1 MSTNLVIAGEMGK
14 GGGGAVEA
22 KDTLISEQTVKTL
35 FAVGEGVIEGIEDI
49 FLDTVSISS
58 FDADYEVRYG
68 NPSQT
73 LISNSEKGISFAT
86 TEAPLPGFTTKT
98 IIRDSTQNPGQEK
111 PNVSTGI
118 VVNATDLVVGTWYRI
133 TSKGTSF
140 KDPVGTVFQATKTYT
155 GTGTT
160 VQMEPNYVE
169 PSFETSIPF
178 EPNLSSVRLTFS
190 VATLSYLD
198 GDGNLK
204 GSWFTFEIY
213 TRPSTNSTW
222 TRYGTDSPGVKPP
235 YRGTLVKGK
244 TTHGYTFE
252 RTVPRPT
259 TASSSTGPWQV
270 KVVRTSQDAS
280 SSKIQTTFTWNAVTQ
295 IYDKG
300 LTYDNTALVGI
311 ILRDATQFGNR
322 IPEVMFKVKGKRL
335 RLPIN
340 YNPTTRT
347 YTGNWDGTLY
357 GSYKQYSN
365 NPAWILFDVLTD
377 TRAGLGIP
385 DADIDKYSIYNLG
398 KYADELLL
406 TGYSAPVVCL
416 DNGELLDEPRP
427 QYIPRFTLDY
437 SFQTREGVKDF
448 LSQILS
454 LCNANLITNEFG
466 QLAVIFQQRGQ
477 VVKRI
482 VNNSNVVDG
491 VFTYQSSN
499 IEQRTNLVNVTYN
512 RGLNF
517 GRTDTVTV
525 SDDSLIDRYGL
536 RPTDI
541 VLPGCYHEEQAIRK
555 ARWALYTNCFF
566 TDFITFTVFLDGMTY
581 KIGDLIRVCDS
592 YNRTDQQAGI
602 VVASSTVQGTTV
614 LTLDR
619 PIVVTEGTYTFFSND
634 TNDADITKTITAPFN
649 SDTITLSEVRSV
661 SVGTVFAV
669 SSVAAAK
676 LYRVTS
682 ISKSED
688 QQYSITALEFDE
700 AIFDY
705 IDSGINLEPKVG
717 DYAGIGTYGTI
728 PITQIFVK
736 ENFGTNGIYA
746 TGRLQVSWTWDLE
759 KTQKYTAKY
768 KLTWAVD
775 DGTPTIIETIT
786 SDTYDIINPTPGIYS
801 ISVWAVNPFSN
812 FYSKVTTLSY
822 AFRTET
828 ADSTL
833 LHPINVR
840 IAGTNA
846 VSPQP
851 NALEFTTP
859 ELTLAFDYNPANQN
873 VDDALYDYL
882 VEIWDSTGF
891 SKIESYSINP
901 TIGDS
906 TTDPTDSTLLY
917 KPLNGNFALPFNR
930 NVNIFAGTAART
942 FKVKI
947 YSRDTLGD
955 LSLPITVTV
964 SNPVPAFTSFS
975 ITPDFGKVRIDIE
988 ASDEIDVREYF
999 IYRGTIA
1006 AFVPHEDNLF
1016 YKGPSNSVALTTPD
1030 TNEYFYK
1037 CAISDSFGNT
1047 ELNYSAAKA
1056 ARSIVGGADF
1066 VTITG
1071 EQFFTYAAGSA
1082 TPRNLSIV
1090 LTATLHGSL
1099 TTYLWGYWNGSTWA
1113 NLPGTNNGKDYTL
1126 APDITA
1132 WGTSKIL
1139 RIRCLSEELAGEI
1152 TIAKISDGA
1161 KGEQGIQGNSPAL
1174 FGITN
1179 AGAIF
1184 KRDSAGVIS
1193 PSGLTLTTNFQNIAG
1208 PITYQWQKND
1218 VNITGATASSYTVPA
1233 TDYNNSVSNTYKVTV
1248 TGSTISLSDTITIP
1262 SLDDGGSSAVVLL
1275 SNENINFGGPNA
1287 GYSNIDFSNG
1297 TCDVTAYMGSLQ
1309 LTYGASG
1316 ANTFSLTYAVAGAT
1330 VNGGTNPTNKIY
1342 RIPAPTAMTADSA
1355 VVTITVTIRK
1365 NDGTS
1370 IVFPVVK
1377 TLRYNLSRAGND
1389 SISYWLSSTNF
1400 LKRSSALV
1408 YTPTALTVSGY
1419 KQIGS
1424 AVPVLYSG
1432 RFKVYENGSANASYI
1447 SYSDENTYNYT
1458 PSGTGVNQIKVELYL
1473 AGGTNT
1479 LIDYTTIPVV
1489 QDGSNSIT
1497 VVQPNAAVL
1506 LAAAN
1511 DGTVNSY
1518 SGSGTTIQVFEG
1530 SAPLTFT
1537 TGVVGKG
1544 QFGVSPAATGI
1555 VTGTSSGN
1563 GTFTCTIGN
1572 HSGMAVDVSTITY
1585 NISVVKL
1592 DGTTVTLST
1601 SQTIAKSKVGP
1612 KGENGVGL
1620 PGTSGK
1626 TAVRAYYKQTFGS
1639 AEPSRPSN
1647 STDGAAP
1654 ATPAG
1659 WQLTPFDIT
1668 GNGDKQWQSDAIY
1681 QPGSGNGNTEWSVP
1695 YISLFKVGT
1704 LQAFGVYTGE
1714 LVSTSAG
1721 DERLTINEGNTSHEF
1736 RTYKG
1741 NKLVFSAG
1749 DSVFGDY
1756 AIVYT
1761 DTEGTAEQG
1770 GRASFQAQTR
1780 NPQKYVTKDS
1790 RMEYMFW
1797 GGNFSNTLP
1806 AEIRYRGNTQ
1816 LRLGGTGWYGTTD
1829 TCVLF
1834 EGNSLSVDGTNWVD
1848 VKVGCYGTSYNFAA
1862 SFNSRLGTTSVADAK
1877 SVYLC
1882 GATYAIS
1889 TTGNVIVG
1897 GDISATGNVTAYS
1910 TSDRS
1915 LKENIKPISNSL
1927 EKIVKI
1933 SGNTFTWKDSYYEKQ
1948 NKTLVK
1954 REDVGIIAQEI
1965 QEVLPEAVHERE
1977 DGTLAVAYEKVI
1989 PLLIEAIKAQQIQIE
2004 ELRNDITRSS

>member
-1 MSTNLVIAGEMGK
+1 MSTELIIAGEMGK
-14 GGGGAVEA
+14 GGGGSTEA

-35 FAVGEGVIEGIEDI
+35 FAVGEGIIEGVDDI

-68 NPSQT
+68 MPSQT
-73 LISNSEKGISFAT
+73 VISNSDKGISFST
-86 TEAPLPGFTTKT
+86 TESPLPGFTSKT
-98 IIRDSTQNPGQEK
+98 IIRDSIKTPGNEL

-118 VVNATDLVVGTWYRI
+118 VVNAVSLVANTWYRI
-133 TSKGTSF
+133 TSLGTTNF
-140 KDPVGTVFQATKTYT
+140 KLVGSPSNALGTVFKATGAGT
-155 GTGTT
+155 GTGAT
-160 VQMEPNYVE
+160 VRMQSNYVV
-169 PSFETSIPF
+169 PTFDTSIPF
-178 EPNLSSVRLTFS
+178 EETLTSVRLTFS
-190 VATLSYLD
+190 VSTLSAMD
-198 GDGNLK
+198 GAGNLL

-213 TRPSTNSTW
+213 TRPNTSSTW
-222 TRYGTDSPGVKPP
+222 ARYGTDSKGIPAG
-235 YRGTLVKGK
+235 YTGTLVKGK

-252 RTVPRPT
+252 RTIPRPT
-259 TASSSTGPWQV
+259 AASSSTGPWQV
-270 KVVRTSQDAS
+270 RVIRTREDSN
-280 SSKIQTTFTWNAVTQ
+280 SSKKQNIFTWNAVTQ
-295 IYDKG
+295 IYEKG
-300 LTYDNTALVGI
+300 LSYDDTALVGI

-340 YNPTTRT
+340 YNPTTRV

-365 NPAWILFDVLTD
+365 NPAWVLFDVLTD

-416 DNGELLDEPRP
+416 DNGELLEEARP

-525 SDDSLIDRYGL
+525 SDDGLIDRYGL

-541 VLPGCYHEEQAIRK
+541 VLPGCYYEEQAIRK
-555 ARWALYTNCFF
+555 ARWALYTNCYF
-566 TDFITFTVFLDGMTY
+566 TDFITFSVFLDGMTY
-581 KIGDLIRVCDS
+581 KIGDLIRVCDI

-602 VVASSTVQGTTV
+602 IVDSSTVQGTTV

-634 TNDADITKTITAPFN
+634 SNNADITKTIIAPFN
-649 SDTITLSEVRSV
+649 SDTIILSEIRSV
-661 SVGTVFAV
+661 PVGTVFAV
-669 SSVAAAK
+669 SSVATAK

-682 ISKSED
+682 ITKSED

-728 PITQIFVK
+728 PVTQIFVK
-736 ENFGTNGIYA
+736 ENFGTNGTYA

-786 SDTYDIINPTPGIYS
+786 SDTYDIINPVPGIYS

-822 AFRTET
+822 AFRTEA

-840 IAGTNA
+840 IAGTEV

-882 VEIWDSTGF
+882 VEIWDSAGLN
-891 SKIESYSINP
+891 KIESYSINP
-901 TIGDS
+901 TIGEL
-906 TTDPTDSTLLY
+906 TTDPTDSTLRY

-955 LSLPITVTV
+955 LSLPIVVTV
-964 SNPVPAFTSFS
+964 SNPVPVFTSFT
-975 ITPDFGKVRIDIE
+975 ITPDFGKVRLDIE
-988 ASDEIDVREYF
+988 ASEEIDVKEYF
-999 IYRGTIA
+999 IYRGPTA

-1016 YKGPSNSVALTTPD
+1016 YKGPSNSISLTTPN
-1030 TNEYFYK
+1030 TSEYFYK
-1037 CAISDSFGNT
+1037 CAISDSFGNI
-1047 ELNYSAAKA
+1047 ELNYSSAKA
-1056 ARSIVGGADF
+1056 ARSISGGADF

-1071 EQFFTYAAGSA
+1071 EQFFTYAAGSE
-1082 TPRNLSIV
+1082 TPRNPSIT
-1090 LTATLHGSL
+1090 LTATLHGVL
-1099 TTYLWGYWNGSTWA
+1099 TTYLWGYWNGSNWA

-1126 APDITA
+1126 TPDITL
-1132 WGTSKIL
+1132 WGSSKIL
-1139 RIRCLSEELAGEI
+1139 RIRCLSGELAGEI
-1152 TIAKISDGA
+1152 TICKVTDGA
-1161 KGEQGIQGNSPAL
+1161 KGEPGIQGISPAL

-1184 KRDSAGVIS
+1184 KRNSAGVIS
-1193 PSGLTLTTNFQNIAG
+1193 PAGLTLTTNYQNIAG
-1208 PITYQWQKND
+1208 PITYQWQKDD
-1218 VNITGATASSYTVPA
+1218 VNILGATASSYTVPA
-1233 TDYNNSVSNTYKVTV
+1233 TDYNTSVSNNYKVTI
-1248 TGSTISLSDTITIP
+1248 TGSSVSLSDTITIP

-1275 SNENINFGGPNA
+1275 SNGNINFGGPNI

-1297 TCDVTAYMGSLQ
+1297 TCDITAYMGSLQ
-1309 LTYGASG
+1309 LTYATSG
-1316 ANTFSLTYAVAGAT
+1316 ANTFSLTYTVAGAT
-1330 VNGGTNPTNKIY
+1330 VNGGTNPTNKIF
-1342 RIPAPTAMTADSA
+1342 RVPAPTAMSSDSA
-1355 VVTITVTIRK
+1355 VVTITVIIR
-1365 NDGTS
+1365 DSTGVS
-1370 IVFPVVK
+1370 VAFPVVK
-1377 TLRYNLSRAGND
+1377 TLRYNLSRGGVD
-1389 SISYWLSSTNF
+1389 STSYWLSATNF
-1400 LKRSSALV
+1400 LKRSAALV

-1419 KQIGS
+1419 RQIGAS
-1424 AVPVLYSG
+1424 APVLYSG
-1432 RFKVYENGSANASYI
+1432 RFKIYENNSGNPSYT
-1447 SYSDENTYNYT
+1447 SVVDENTYSYT
-1458 PSGTGVNQIKVELYL
+1458 PSGTAVGQIKVELYL

-1489 QDGSNSIT
+1489 QDGSNSLTI
-1497 VVQPNAAVL
+1497 VEPNSAVL

-1511 DGTVNSY
+1511 DGTVASY
-1518 SGSGTTIQVFEG
+1518 AGSGTTIQIFEG
-1530 SAPLTFT
+1530 SIPLVFT
-1537 TGVVGKG
+1537 TGVVNKG
-1544 QFGVSPAATGI
+1544 QFGVSPVGSGI
-1555 VTGTSSGN
+1555 AVGAISGN
-1563 GTFTCTIGN
+1563 GTTTCTVAN
-1572 HSGMAVDVSTITY
+1572 HSTMALDVATVTY
-1585 NISVVKL
+1585 SLTVAKL
-1592 DGTTVTLST
+1592 DGTIVTLT
-1601 SQTIAKSKVGP
+1601 DIQTIAKSKEGAVGG
-1612 KGENGVGL
+1612 KGI
-1620 PGTSGK
+1620 PGPSGK
-1626 TAVRAYYKQTFGS
+1626 VAARAYYLQTYGS
-1639 AEPSRPSN
+1639 AEPIKPSN

-1654 ATPAG
+1654 ISPNGWSSTPYEV
-1659 WQLTPFDIT
+1659 L

-1681 QPGSGNGNTEWSVP
+1681 EPGSSNGNTQWGQP
-1695 YISLFKVGT
+1695 YISLFKVGS
-1704 LQAFGVYTGE
+1704 LQAFGVTTGE
-1714 LVSTSAG
+1714 LTSTTAG
-1721 DERLTINEGNTSHEF
+1721 DEKLTINEGNTSHEF

-1749 DSVFGDY
+1749 DSIFGDY

-1770 GRASFQAQTR
+1770 GRSNFQAHTR
-1780 NPQKYVTKDS
+1780 HPQSYSNKNSKT
-1790 RMEYMFW
+1790 EYMFSGDNYSNAFPNAGNTAIRLGDTGW
-1797 GGNFSNTLP
+1797 VGTAESCTLFSGQSTTFNGTTQVNVTLGQYGGRGNFAGFFSSRIGAAVSATKVVTLC
-1806 AEIRYRGNTQ
+1806 
-1816 LRLGGTGWYGTTD
+1816 D
-1829 TCVLF
+1829 T
-1834 EGNSLSVDGTNWVD
+1834 
-1848 VKVGCYGTSYNFAA
+1848 
-1862 SFNSRLGTTSVADAK
+1862 
-1877 SVYLC
+1877 
-1882 GATYAIS
+1882 TYAINAV
-1889 TTGNVIVG
+1889 GNVFITGAIV
-1897 GDISATGNVTAYS
+1897 ATDNITAYS
-1910 TSDRS
+1910 SSDRN
-1915 LKENIKPISNSL
+1915 LKENITPISNPL
-1927 EKIVKI
+1927 EKIAKI
-1933 SGNTFTWKDSYYEKQ
+1933 SGNTFSWKDSYYEKQ
-1948 NKTLVK
+1948 DKTFVK

-1977 DGTLAVAYEKVI
+1977 DGTLAVAYEKLI
-1989 PLLIEAIKAQQIQIE
+1989 PLLIEAVKAQQVQIE
-2004 ELRNDITRSS
+2004 ELKNGITSIS